1 MKDVLKK
8 LLVILL
14 ILAVMVYT
22 FLNYRSGRID
32 QTYLIIYLAILGLP
46 LVNMIRLMIQDQ
58 KEK

>member
-22 FLNYRSGRID
+22 FLNYRSGRIA
-32 QTYLIIYLAILGLP
+32 QTYLIIYLAIL
-46 LVNMIRLMIQDQ
+46 
-58 KEK
+58 